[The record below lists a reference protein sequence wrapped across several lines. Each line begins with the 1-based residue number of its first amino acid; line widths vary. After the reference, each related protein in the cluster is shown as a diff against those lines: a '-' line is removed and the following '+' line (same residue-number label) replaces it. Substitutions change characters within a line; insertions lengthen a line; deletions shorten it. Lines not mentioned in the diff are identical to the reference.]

1 MQVKLYN
8 VEFIE
13 YTNREN
19 QYVSNGIPMDLI
31 EAPKGKFIVKEE
43 DLDKL
48 RGYGKGISKA
58 EFIGYLYED

>member
-1 MQVKLYN
+1 
-8 VEFIE
+8 
-13 YTNREN
+13 
-19 QYVSNGIPMDLI
+19 MDLI

-48 RGYGKGISKA
+48 KEYGKGISKA

>member
-19 QYVSNGIPMDLI
+19 QHVSTGDTYGSIK
-31 EAPKGKFIVKEE
+31 APKGKFIVKEE

-48 RGYGKGISKA
+48 RDYGKGISKA
-58 EFIGYLYED
+58 EFVGYLYEG